1 VRAPSTH
8 TSGLAALAAAFVL
21 ALAGCG
27 GAVLP
32 QIRSESDRL
41 AVARQMLA
49 QRDYVQAIEL
59 LKTYVAA
66 NPGSAEIDEAIYL
79 LGEAYLRTKDWPS
92 AQIEFERVLRD
103 YPESDSSAAASFQLG
118 EALYGQARKPDFD
131 QDNTRRALAQFET
144 YAQAYPGHW
153 LQPEA
158 QRRIGEARRRLAEK
172 YLDTAELYLKLE
184 LGEPAIVWYQRLL
197 EELPDTP
204 QAGEATIGIAL
215 AKAVMGRKAEAIAEL
230 RGLETT
236 YAGQPIAAR
245 AARERE
251 RLER

>member
-1 VRAPSTH
+1 MRRSTAFA
-8 TSGLAALAAAFVL
+8 SGLAALAASFVL
-21 ALAGCG
+21 ALGGCG
-27 GAVLP
+27 GSVLP
-32 QIRSESDRL
+32 QIRSEADRL
-41 AVARQMLA
+41 AVARQMIA
-49 QRDYVQAIEL
+49 QRDHVQAIEL

-79 LGEAYLRTKDWPS
+79 LGESYLRTKDWAS
-92 AQIEFERVLRD
+92 AQIEFERLLRD
-103 YPESDSSAAASFQLG
+103 YPESDSSAAASYQLG

-144 YAQAYPGHW
+144 YRQAYPGHW
-153 LQPEA
+153 LQPAAE
-158 QRRIGEARRRLAEK
+158 RRIAEARRRIAVK
-172 YLDTAELYLKLE
+172 YLDTAKLYLKLD
-184 LGEPAIVWYQRLL
+184 LGEPALVWYQRLL
-197 EELPDTP
+197 DELPDTP

-215 AKAVMGRKAEAIAEL
+215 AKAVLGRKAEAIAEL